1 MPAGVLPVRRSA
13 LPYMERGGSS
23 CSCDHLRRVEEPEGV
38 GGDALEALRLPGR
51 EEWERDRFAE
61 DEARDEGRSG
71 AAANERLST
80 ESR

>member
-1 MPAGVLPVRRSA
+1 
-13 LPYMERGGSS
+13 
-23 CSCDHLRRVEEPEGV
+23 VEEPEGV